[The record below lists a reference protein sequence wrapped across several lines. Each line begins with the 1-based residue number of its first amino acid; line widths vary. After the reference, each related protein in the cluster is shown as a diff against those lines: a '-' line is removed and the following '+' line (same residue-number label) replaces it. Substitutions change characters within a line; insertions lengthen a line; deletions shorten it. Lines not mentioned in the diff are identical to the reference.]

1 MFITN
6 FQKQEC
12 LMNRLKVAD
21 LFAGVGGLSQ
31 GFISK
36 DFDIEFAIE
45 YDKDIARSYKL
56 NHPNTTVY
64 DEDISKIDLNIL
76 KEKHPKIDVIVG
88 GPPCQ
93 GFSQKGKRL
102 SIYDERNY
110 LFKKFI
116 DTVEIFKPKYFVL
129 ENVPN
134 ILTTANGFF
143 KEEIIKGFENLGYR
157 VNSSTL
163 NASDFGVPQ
172 SRRRAF
178 FIGSLNGDLLEFP
191 KPHNIKTTIKDAIY
205 DLPFIESGEGKEF
218 FEYEIKPLSDY
229 QKKLRSKS
237 KGIFNHQATKHS
249 KLAVERLKLIPK
261 GMGKE
266 VLPPEH
272 RTKSIYSG
280 TWSRLLENGIAAT
293 ITTRFDTPSSGLFTH
308 PVLNR
313 CLTVRE
319 AARIQ
324 SFSDNFI
331 FYGTKTIQMKQ
342 VGNAVPPLLASEI
355 ASIIFKNHNL

>member
-1 MFITN
+1 MS
-6 FQKQEC
+6 K
-12 LMNRLKVAD
+12 LKVAD

-36 DFDIEFAIE
+36 GFEIEFAIE
-45 YDKDIARSYKL
+45 HNKEIANSYKL

-64 DEDISKIDLNIL
+64 DEDITKIDLNIL
-76 KEKHPKIDVIVG
+76 KQKHPEIDVVVG

-102 SIYDERNY
+102 SINDDRNY

-134 ILTTANGFF
+134 ILTMADGFF
-143 KEEIIKGFENLGYR
+143 KNEIIKGFEKLGYT
-157 VNSSTL
+157 VNSATL

-172 SRRRAF
+172 NRKRAF
-178 FIGSLNGDLLEFP
+178 FIGALNGILIEYP
-191 KPHNIKTTIKDAIY
+191 KPHKTKTTIKEAIY
-205 DLPFIESGEGKEF
+205 DLPFLESGEGKDF
-218 FEYEIKPLSDY
+218 FEYDNNPLSEY
-229 QKKLRSKS
+229 QKKLRNKS
-237 KGIFNHQATKHS
+237 KGIYNHQSTKHS
-249 KLAVERLKLIPK
+249 IIAIERLKLIPK

-280 TWSRLLENGIAAT
+280 TWSRLIEDGIAAT

-308 PVLNR
+308 PILNR

-324 SFSDNFI
+324 SFSDDFV

-355 ASIIFKNHNL
+355 ASVILKNHNL

>member
-1 MFITN
+1 MS
-6 FQKQEC
+6 K
-12 LMNRLKVAD
+12 LKVAD

-31 GFISK
+31 GFILQG
-36 DFDIEFAIE
+36 FDIEFAIE
-45 YDKDIARSYKL
+45 HDKEIAHSYKL
-56 NHPNTTVY
+56 NHPETTVY
-64 DEDISKIDLNIL
+64 DEDISKIDLKKL
-76 KEKHPKIDVIVG
+76 KQNHPKIDVVVG

-102 SIYDERNY
+102 SINDERNY

-116 DTVEIFKPKYFVL
+116 ETVETFKPKYFVL

-143 KEEIIKGFENLGYR
+143 KDEIIKGFEKLGYL

-163 NASDFGVPQ
+163 NASDFSVPQ
-172 SRRRAF
+172 NRKRAF

-191 KPHNIKTTIKDAIY
+191 KPHQKKTTIKEAIY
-205 DLPFIESGEGKEF
+205 DLPFIESGEGEEF
-218 FEYEIKPLSDY
+218 YEYQVKPFSEY
-229 QKKLRSKS
+229 QIKLRAKS

-249 KLAVERLKLIPK
+249 DVAIERLKLIPK

-266 VLPPEH
+266 VLPQEH

-280 TWSRLLENGIAAT
+280 TWSRLLEDGIAAT

-308 PVLNR
+308 PILNR

-324 SFSDNFI
+324 SFSDDFI

-355 ASIIFKNHNL
+355 AQIIKKDIENEFTK

>member
-1 MFITN
+1 
-6 FQKQEC
+6 
-12 LMNRLKVAD
+12 MNKLRVAD

-36 DFDIEFAIE
+36 GFDIEFAIE
-45 YDKDIARSYKL
+45 HNKEIAYSYKL
-56 NHPNTTVY
+56 NHPKTVVY
-64 DEDISKIDLNIL
+64 DEDISKIDLKLL
-76 KEKHPKIDVIVG
+76 KEKHPQIDVIVG

-102 SIYDERNY
+102 SIDDERNY

-143 KEEIIKGFENLGYR
+143 KDEIIKGFEKLGYK

-172 SRRRAF
+172 NRKRAF
-178 FIGSLNGDLLEFP
+178 FIGSLNGNLLEFP
-191 KPHNIKTTIKDAIY
+191 KPYNFKTNIKEAIY
-205 DLPFIESGEGKEF
+205 DLPFLESGQGEEF
-218 FEYEIKPLSDY
+218 FEYEKKPLSEY

-237 KGIFNHQATKHS
+237 KGIYNHQSTKHS
-249 KLAVERLKLIPK
+249 DLAIERLKLIPK

-266 VLPPEH
+266 VLPQEH

-280 TWSRLLENGIAAT
+280 TWSRLLEDGIAAT

-308 PVLNR
+308 PILNR

-324 SFSDNFI
+324 SFADDFI

-342 VGNAVPPLLASEI
+342 VGNAVPPLLASQI
-355 ASIIFKNHNL
+355 AQIIKNDIENEFTK

>member
-1 MFITN
+1 
-6 FQKQEC
+6 
-12 LMNRLKVAD
+12 MNKLKVAD

-36 DFDIEFAIE
+36 GFEIEFAIE
-45 YDKDIARSYKL
+45 YNKEIAFSYKL
-56 NHPNTTVY
+56 NHPKTTVY
-64 DEDISKIDLNIL
+64 DEDIAKIDLDIL
-76 KEKHPKIDVIVG
+76 KQNHPQIDVIVG

-102 SIYDERNY
+102 SIYDNRNY

-116 DTVEIFKPKYFVL
+116 DAVEIFKPKYFVL

-134 ILTTANGFF
+134 ILTTADGFF
-143 KEEIIKGFENLGYR
+143 KAEIINGFEKLGYK
-157 VNSSTL
+157 VNATTL

-172 SRRRAF
+172 NRRRAF
-178 FIGSLNGDLLEFP
+178 FLGSLNGDLIEFP
-191 KPHNIKTTIKDAIY
+191 KPYNFKTTIRDAIY
-205 DLPFIESGEGKEF
+205 DLPFLESGEGKEF
-218 FEYEIKPLSDY
+218 YEYDKKPLSEY
-229 QKKLRSKS
+229 QSKLRNKS
-237 KGIFNHQATKHS
+237 KGIYNHQSTKHS
-249 KLAVERLKLIPK
+249 NIAIERLKLIPK

-280 TWSRLLENGIAAT
+280 TWSRLLEDGIAAT

-324 SFSDNFI
+324 SFSDDFI

-342 VGNAVPPLLASEI
+342 VGNAVPPFLASEI
-355 ASIIFKNHNL
+355 ASIILNNHNL

>member
-1 MFITN
+1 
-6 FQKQEC
+6 
-12 LMNRLKVAD
+12 MNKLKVAD

-36 DFDIEFAIE
+36 GFEIEFAIE
-45 YDKDIARSYKL
+45 HDKKIAYSYKL
-56 NHPNTTVY
+56 NHPKTTVY
-64 DEDISKIDLNIL
+64 DEDISKIDLNFL
-76 KEKHPKIDVIVG
+76 KQMHPKIDVIVG

-102 SIYDERNY
+102 SINDDRNY

-143 KEEIIKGFENLGYR
+143 KDEIIQGFEKLGYR
-157 VNSSTL
+157 VNSTTL

-172 SRRRAF
+172 NRKRAF
-178 FIGSLNGDLLEFP
+178 FIGALNGDLIDFP
-191 KPHNIKTTIKDAIY
+191 KPHKIKTTIKEAIY
-205 DLPFIESGEGKEF
+205 DLPFLESGEGEF
-218 FEYEIKPLSDY
+218 FLEYDKKPLSEY
-229 QKKLRSKS
+229 QKKLRKNS
-237 KGIFNHQATKHS
+237 KGIYNHQSTKHS
-249 KLAVERLKLIPK
+249 NLAIERLKLIPK
-261 GMGKE
+261 GKGKE
-266 VLPPEH
+266 VLPVEH

-280 TWSRLLENGIAAT
+280 TWSRLLEDGIAAT

-308 PVLNR
+308 PILNR

-324 SFSDNFI
+324 SFSDVFI

-355 ASIIFKNHNL
+355 ASVILKNHNL

>member
-1 MFITN
+1 MSN
-6 FQKQEC
+6 
-12 LMNRLKVAD
+12 LKIID

-36 DFDIEFAIE
+36 GFEVEFAIE
-45 YDKDIARSYKL
+45 YDKEIAKSYQL
-56 NHPNTTVY
+56 NHPTTVVY
-64 DEDISKIDLNIL
+64 DEDISTIDLELL
-76 KEKHPKIDVIVG
+76 KSKHGTIDVVVG

-102 SIYDERNY
+102 SINDDRNY
-110 LFKKFI
+110 LFKRFL

-134 ILTTANGFF
+134 ILTTSNGFF
-143 KEEIIKGFENLGYR
+143 KNEIITGFEKLGYK
-157 VNSSTL
+157 VNAKTL

-172 SRRRAF
+172 NRRRAF
-178 FIGSLNGDLLEFP
+178 FIGSLNGELLEFP
-191 KPHNIKTTIKDAIY
+191 ISENKRTTVKEAIY
-205 DLPFIESGEGKEF
+205 DLPFLASGEGNIF
-218 FEYEIKPLSDY
+218 YEYQKSPASDY
-229 QKKLRSKS
+229 QKMMRKGS
-237 KGIFNHQATKHS
+237 KGIYNHISTKHS
-249 KLAVERLKLIPK
+249 KIAIERLELIPK
-261 GMGKE
+261 GKGKE
-266 VLPPEH
+266 VLPIEH

-280 TWSRLLENGIAAT
+280 TWCRLLEDSIAAT

-308 PVLNR
+308 PILNR

-324 SFSDNFI
+324 SFSDSFI

-342 VGNAVPPLLASEI
+342 VGNAVPPILAGEI
-355 ASIIFKNHNL
+355 ANIIKKDNEK